1 MASQLM
7 ADETERSSSLS
18 SSEPRRPR
26 MKRPRGDWRR
36 LPRERDR
43 WRRLPRDDLGDCLGT
58 QAVACPGA
66 VVDMVEPMVFF
77 SFGCFFQVLER
88 PRSAC
93 CSRRRRRNP
102 FAGASVAERPYWGR
116 WVLRPRC
123 PAVLRAFWLCDRG
136 QRSAGWWVGPEGRFS
151 ARRGPFDAAFWL
163 LRAARDLEKLCGKSR
178 VKRISA
184 SSFLA
189 AGGRRSF
196 FGR

>member
-26 MKRPRGDWRR
+26 MKRPNGDWRR

-102 FAGASVAERPYWGR
+102 FAGASVAERLYWGR
-116 WVLRPRC
+116 WVSGR
-123 PAVLRAFWLCDRG
+123 AVLRLCAPFG
-136 QRSAGWWVGPEGRFS
+136 CATAVKGAPAGGWDQKVDFQLAEGRLMQLFGCYAPQGTSRSS
-151 ARRGPFDAAFWL
+151 AASLALNEPAQAAL
-163 LRAARDLEKLCGKSR
+163 
-178 VKRISA
+178 
-184 SSFLA
+184 
-189 AGGRRSF
+189 
-196 FGR
+196 